1 MDLAGD
7 GAEAGEHVGE
17 DEGGTGGAGGAAL
30 ASLRTHTAAPG
41 RSALEARAQP
51 AMRSLCCLV
60 DN

>member
-51 AMRSLCCLV
+51 AMRSL
-60 DN
+60 